1 MIFPKVAKKIF
12 SIFDLFICSNTETKK
27 YFESLNLKNIYFKGN
42 IKLIE
47 NISEKEITDS
57 NENFLLKKRFWFAA
71 STHKGEDI
79 MCLNTH
85 LELKKKFEEVI
96 TIIAPRH
103 INRVNEIKSLSEKLK
118 LSTQILCQNETILEN
133 KEIII
138 VNYFGALKNY
148 FKYAKSVFIG
158 KSMIRKFQFD
168 GGQNPLEAA
177 KLNCKIYH
185 GPYVYNFAEVYK
197 LLETNKIS
205 KKINNFEELSKN
217 LSIDL
222 ENNQKNNQLSV
233 PIENLAKKTFTDTI
247 NLVNNFL

>member
-1 MIFPKVAKKIF
+1 
-12 SIFDLFICSNTETKK
+12 
-27 YFESLNLKNIYFKGN
+27 
-42 IKLIE
+42 
-47 NISEKEITDS
+47 
-57 NENFLLKKRFWFAA
+57 
-71 STHKGEDI
+71 
-79 MCLNTH
+79 
-85 LELKKKFEEVI
+85 
-96 TIIAPRH
+96 
-103 INRVNEIKSLSEKLK
+103 
-118 LSTQILCQNETILEN
+118 
-133 KEIII
+133 
-138 VNYFGALKNY
+138 
-148 FKYAKSVFIG
+148 
-158 KSMIRKFQFD
+158 MIRKFQFD

>member
-1 MIFPKVAKKIF
+1 
-12 SIFDLFICSNTETKK
+12 
-27 YFESLNLKNIYFKGN
+27 
-42 IKLIE
+42 
-47 NISEKEITDS
+47 
-57 NENFLLKKRFWFAA
+57 
-71 STHKGEDI
+71 

-158 KSMIRKFQFD
+158 KSMIRSF
-168 GGQNPLEAA
+168 NLMEA
-177 KLNCKIYH
+177 
-185 GPYVYNFAEVYK
+185 
-197 LLETNKIS
+197 
-205 KKINNFEELSKN
+205 
-217 LSIDL
+217 
-222 ENNQKNNQLSV
+222 
-233 PIENLAKKTFTDTI
+233 KT
-247 NLVNNFL
+247 L